1 MPPKCKFTK
10 EEIIKAALYLTREE
24 GIDTLTARALYADYI
39 KTGLSQDIAFKGVRT
54 QYILFSIKEP
64 KTKEAKQNDLHI
76 RYCKILW

>member
-1 MPPKCKFTK
+1 MPPKCKFIK
-10 EEIIKAALYLTREE
+10 EEIIKAALDLTR
-24 GIDTLTARALYADYI
+24 GIDALTARALYADYI

-64 KTKEAKQNDLHI
+64 KPKEAKQNDLHI